1 MFDLQTIVTVLSS
14 LSFVGHFEKPVNNSI
29 YFCACA
35 INSSTNYIH
44 FDSESLLVGVLQFNS
59 SYIHLNTS
67 QNCQEENGLTTPTAQ
82 NPTSYTENMTY
93 AQVDWSSTTPN
104 FTSARYLT
112 NYTYETESL
121 LYTEC
126 EPNKLYQ
133 YLSACAAFF
142 LFAFGLVLRPD
153 IIWQSTKRYF
163 QEQYHGNVSEPR
175 IRNQLRT
182 RVMCAPQVV

>member
-14 LSFVGHFEKPVNNSI
+14 LNFVGHFEKPVNNSI

-44 FDSESLLVGVLQFNS
+44 FDSESLIVGVLQPNS
-59 SYIHLNTS
+59 SYIRLEYNTS
-67 QNCQEENGLTTPTAQ
+67 QNCQEENDLTTPTAQ
-82 NPTSYTENMTY
+82 NPTSTINYTENMTLY
-93 AQVDWSSTTPN
+93 TQVDGGSSTPN

-121 LYTEC
+121 VYTEC

-133 YLSACAAFF
+133 YLSTCAAFF
-142 LFAFGLVLRPD
+142 LFAFGLMLRPD
-153 IIWQSTKRYF
+153 ILWQSTKRYF
-163 QEQYHGNVSEPR
+163 QEQYYGNVRQESE
-175 IRNQLRT
+175 INLGH
-182 RVMCAPQVV
+182 A